1 MSTQAVAQNATKPA
15 PVAAKALAPGAAKP
29 GAPSTPANAQTQGSA
44 PAAAGLA
51 KLLTPEAAKRIHE
64 MLLPGTAISMVLVML
79 IPLPAFALDML
90 LALSITASVIVFL
103 SAVQL
108 RRAVEFSVF
117 PTVLLLLTLFRLSLN
132 LASSRRILLHGN
144 EGTAAAGQVIQ
155 SFGQFVV
162 GGNYVVGFVLFLAL
176 IAIQFLVVS
185 HGAVRTAEV
194 TARFTLDA
202 LPGKQMAIDA
212 DLNAGLINDVTAKKR
227 REAIAREAEFYGAMD
242 GAARFNQRD
251 SLATILITS
260 INILAGLLIGVFQQ
274 NIAIGEALKTYTVLT
289 VGDGLATMIPSL
301 LVSVAGAVVL
311 TRASSTAASLG
322 GEIGTQLFKRRS
334 TLWVAAG
341 LLAAMALIP
350 GLPKLPFLL
359 LSAGLGYIAYKLPET
374 PVLTE
379 AEAAAAESAAA
390 KPAEAAK
397 GDNLASLL
405 PMDDLSLEIG
415 FQLIPLVDEKQG
427 GQMLQRVRTLRRHL
441 ATELGFIV
449 PPVHITDNLRIKPRE
464 YLLSLRGVE
473 IARWHTEGNCL
484 LAVHADPKARPIPG
498 IETREPAFGVSAR
511 WIQPVYEDQA
521 IAAGYSVVDPT
532 TVIGTHLGEVIRREA
547 HRLLSRAEVKRL
559 LDSLNESHPKLIE
572 ELVPKLMTLGEVQR
586 VLQQLLREHVSIR
599 DLGAILEVVVETAPN
614 NKNVVHL
621 VETIRQAMGRSIV
634 QPLLDGEGVLRA
646 FVLETALEE
655 EIVSLLDNEGALRML
670 GDGSQPV
677 RGAGGFLRR
686 IVESLKRLTGD
697 APTSAMPVLLC
708 SSPARF
714 YLRRWLEPVLPRIT
728 VLAPAEIPADV
739 RVRSLGMIRG
749 SEVRAAGTQ
758 VAEARTGG
766 LPVQEAQT
774 A

>member
-1 MSTQAVAQNATKPA
+1 MA
-15 PVAAKALAPGAAKP
+15 
-29 GAPSTPANAQTQGSA
+29 
-44 PAAAGLA
+44 
-51 KLLTPEAAKRIHE
+51 LLTQWLSPEAARRMQE
-64 MLLPGTAISMVLVML
+64 MLLPATAISMVLVM
-79 IPLPAFALDML
+79 IVPLPAFALDL
-90 LALSITASVIVFL
+90 LLTLSITASVLVFL

-117 PTVLLLLTLFRLSLN
+117 PTLLLLLTLFRLSLN

-144 EGTAAAGQVIQ
+144 EGTQAAGQVIQ
-155 SFGQFVV
+155 AFGQFVV

-212 DLNAGLINDVTAKKR
+212 DMNAGLIDEQGARKR

-251 SLATILITS
+251 SLATILITA

-274 NIAIGEALKTYTVLT
+274 NIAIGEAVKTYTILT
-289 VGDGLATMIPSL
+289 VGDGLVTMIPSL

-311 TRASSTAASLG
+311 TRASSSAGSLG
-322 GEIGTQLFKRRS
+322 EELGTQLFRRRN
-334 TLWVAAG
+334 TLWIAAG
-341 LLAAMALIP
+341 LLTILALIP

-359 LSAGLGYIAYKLPET
+359 LALGLGYMAYKMPET
-374 PVLTE
+374 PMLSD
-379 AEAAAAESAAA
+379 AEAAAAAGAAEG

-397 GDNLASLL
+397 AENLASLL
-405 PMDDLSLEIG
+405 QMDDLGLEIG

-427 GQMLQRVRTLRRHL
+427 GQMLQRVRALRRHL

-449 PPVHITDNLRIKPRE
+449 PPVHITDNLRLKPRE
-464 YLLSLRGVE
+464 YMLSLRGVE
-473 IARWHTEGNCL
+473 IARWQTEGNCL
-484 LAVHADPKARPIPG
+484 LAVNADPKARPIPG
-498 IETREPAFGVSAR
+498 LETHEPAFGVGAR
-511 WIQPVYEDQA
+511 WIQPAFEEQA

-532 TVIGTHLGEVIRREA
+532 TVIATHLGEVIRREA
-547 HRLLSRAEVKRL
+547 HRLLGRAETKRL
-559 LDSLNESHPKLIE
+559 LDGLGDSHPKLLE

-586 VLQQLLREHVSIR
+586 VLQQLLREQVSIR
-599 DLGAILEVVVETAPN
+599 DLGSILEVVLEAAQG

-621 VETIRQAMGRSIV
+621 VETVRQAMGRSLV

-646 FVLETALEE
+646 FVLEPALEE
-655 EIVSLLDNEGALRML
+655 GITALLDAEGAVRML

-677 RGAGGFLRR
+677 RGAGEFLRR
-686 IVESLKRLTGD
+686 IVDSLKRLTGGV
-697 APTSAMPVLLC
+697 PPSAMPVLLC

-728 VLAPAEIPADV
+728 VLAPAELPAEV
-739 RVRSLGMIRG
+739 RVRSLGVVRANEVRSNEMQA
-749 SEVRAAGTQ
+749 SEVRSK
-758 VAEARTGG
+758 G
-766 LPVQEAQT
+766 LGANEVRQEVRPREVPPPEVRMKEAQP